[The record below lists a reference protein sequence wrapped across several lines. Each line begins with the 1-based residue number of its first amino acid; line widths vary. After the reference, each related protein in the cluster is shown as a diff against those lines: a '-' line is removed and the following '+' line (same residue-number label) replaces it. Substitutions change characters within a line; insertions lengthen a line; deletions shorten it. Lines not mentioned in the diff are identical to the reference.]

1 MKLIS
6 SFSERFKKALEIRNI
21 KPSKFSEMVDI
32 NKSTISQYLSG
43 EYEPKRNR
51 IDLFAKKLEVDE
63 AWLIGYDV
71 PMERRTTKPAVKED
85 FNIEHISTN
94 FVAVPLYNSI
104 SAGYGSEEADFIEMM
119 PIPDLRNPQEC
130 FAVRVKGDSME
141 DRIMEDS
148 IILIRKNCMI
158 ENGEIGAFLYNEKS
172 IVKQKKIYG
181 QTIVL
186 HSINNK
192 YDDITID
199 DNDEFKEYGKVI
211 MVIER
216 L

>member
-71 PMERRTTKPAVKED
+71 PMERR
-85 FNIEHISTN
+85 
-94 FVAVPLYNSI
+94 
-104 SAGYGSEEADFIEMM
+104 
-119 PIPDLRNPQEC
+119 
-130 FAVRVKGDSME
+130 
-141 DRIMEDS
+141 
-148 IILIRKNCMI
+148 KNLTVG
-158 ENGEIGAFLYNEKS
+158 N
-172 IVKQKKIYG
+172 
-181 QTIVL
+181 
-186 HSINNK
+186 
-192 YDDITID
+192 
-199 DNDEFKEYGKVI
+199 EFKDPIFPEGTSQMFRVDTRGLTPEIAKEFMEELEEYSKF
-211 MVIER
+211 
-216 L
+216 LLSKFKKK

>member
-71 PMERRTTKPAVKED
+71 PMERRTTKPAVKEVRTVARD
-85 FNIEHISTN
+85 EKVFNKFDKLSVERRKIIEDLI
-94 FVAVPLYNSI
+94 NS
-104 SAGYGSEEADFIEMM
+104 YFDED
-119 PIPDLRNPQEC
+119 
-130 FAVRVKGDSME
+130 ME
-141 DRIMEDS
+141 DE
-148 IILIRKNCMI
+148 
-158 ENGEIGAFLYNEKS
+158 E
-172 IVKQKKIYG
+172 
-181 QTIVL
+181 
-186 HSINNK
+186 
-192 YDDITID
+192 
-199 DNDEFKEYGKVI
+199 
-211 MVIER
+211 
-216 L
+216 